1 MLTYAY
7 VIYPWLMLIDKI
19 DGKDARLSDNEARI
33 LCFFHSFYRNN
44 LPIHPTKIQIAE
56 ALFFRVES
64 GKTQPST
71 IRRALKGLQ
80 DKGYICVTEK
90 GNSKGNANCY
100 KFCPGRTLWD
110 LFQIVDK
117 ENPGAL
123 SEGQR
128 QIAKADLSPVTTQ
141 PTASRLHRDTS
152 QACKAIEATQEPIKP
167 ATKKVEKK
175 QAKASV
181 PTVDANNWENRE
193 EDLRAKANYL
203 WKTKYKDM
211 VGKRVAI
218 TALRDELRGSEA
230 DCKQSRPD
238 KYWTL
243 GKFDFDFI
251 QTLKE
256 KGVNVV
262 ANGYDVF
269 KGEPFIQ
276 GDSFKNLKVTHYID
290 NNGKYHQDLEF
301 IEKVVDVVPDLM

>member
-7 VIYPWLMLIDKI
+7 VVYPWLMLIDKI

-44 LPIHPTKIQIAE
+44 LPIHPTKTQIAE

-71 IRRALKGLQ
+71 IRRGLKGLQ

-90 GNSKGNANCY
+90 GNSKGSANCY
-100 KFCPGRTLWD
+100 EFCPGRTLWD

-123 SEGQR
+123 SDGQR
-128 QIAKADLSPVTTQ
+128 QIAKADLSPVT
-141 PTASRLHRDTS
+141 S
-152 QACKAIEATQEPIKP
+152 QAPGSRDNITGKEVKCSTQEPVKH
-167 ATKKVEKK
+167 ATKKAEKK

-181 PTVDANNWENRE
+181 PTVDANGWENRP

-203 WKTKYKDM
+203 WKTKLKNM
-211 VGKRVAI
+211 KGKRVAI
-218 TALRDELRGSEA
+218 TTLRDELRGSEA

-251 QTLKE
+251 QMLK
-256 KGVNVV
+256 KNGVNVV

-269 KGEPFIQ
+269 KGEPFTQ

-290 NNGKYHQDLEF
+290 DNGKYRQDLEF
-301 IEKVVDVVPDLM
+301 IEKVIDVVPDLM